1 MRYILDT
8 STILQ
13 SPEILARAAT
23 HKLLI
28 PKAVFEE
35 LLARGRDQLRSLLR
49 SLINQALEAGAEIT
63 ESPSTLREE
72 LLASD
77 RNAQRL
83 GGADIDI
90 ARTAIGIVEQSGPG
104 SVSVITLDKALMHF
118 LASRGISSLTP
129 TEFLSQVSASKPD
142 AKTLNSAESL
152 SRSQRRY
159 MLFSALTGALCSAV
173 GSIIYSNASYLIS
186 TVSVWG
192 TVLALPL
199 VGIGLFWYRQR
210 FRLSYGIF
218 EFIVGIMMS
227 GYPFFPDFN
236 YAALG
241 VVQGIQ
247 VLGGLYV
254 MVRGLDNVGKGIE
267 GTRMEGLWNRWFA

>member
-8 STILQ
+8 SAILQ
-13 SPEILARAAT
+13 SPEILARATT

-28 PKAVFEE
+28 PKVVFEE
-35 LLARGRDQLRSLLR
+35 LLARGREQLRSLLG

-63 ESPSTLREE
+63 ESPSKLREE

-83 GGADIDI
+83 SGADIDI
-90 ARTAIGIVEQSGPG
+90 ARTAIGIVEQSGPS
-104 SVSVITLDKALMHF
+104 SVSVVTLDKALMSF
-118 LASRGISSLTP
+118 LASRGIPSLTP
-129 TEFLSQVSASKPD
+129 TAFLSQVSTSTPD
-142 AKTLNSAESL
+142 EKTLHSAEYL

-159 MLFSALTGALCSAV
+159 MIFSALAGALISAV
-173 GSIIYSNASYLIS
+173 GNVIYSHASYLVS

-199 VGIGLFWYRQR
+199 VGTGLFWYRQR

-227 GYPFFPDFN
+227 GYPFFPNFN

-241 VVQGIQ
+241 VAQSVQ

-267 GTRMEGLWNRWFA
+267 GTRLEPLWNRWFA

>member
-8 STILQ
+8 SAILQ

-28 PKAVFEE
+28 PKAVFGE
-35 LLARGRDQLRSLLR
+35 LLARGREQFRSLLG

-63 ESPSTLREE
+63 ESPSKLREE

-90 ARTAIGIVEQSGPG
+90 ARTAIGIVEQSGPS
-104 SVSVITLDKALMHF
+104 SVSVVTQDKALMSF
-118 LASRGISSLTP
+118 LVSRGIPSLTP
-129 TEFLSQVSASKPD
+129 TAFLSQVSASKPD
-142 AKTLNSAESL
+142 AKTLDSAESL
-152 SRSQRRY
+152 SSSQHRY
-159 MLFSALTGALCSAV
+159 MLFSALVGALISVV
-173 GSIIYSNASYLIS
+173 GNVIHSHLSYLVS

-241 VVQGIQ
+241 VVQSIQ

-267 GTRMEGLWNRWFA
+267 GTRLEPLWNRWFA